1 MEDLKRFEITGP
13 SMIIDADSEDDAR
26 QKYMDLLDAEELDVE
41 EME

>member
-13 SMIIDADSEDDAR
+13 SMMIDADSEDEAR
-26 QKYMDLLDAEELDVE
+26 QKYIDLLDAEELDVE